1 MDQTTPKP
9 FEAFFESVQQVLLVQ
24 FKGDFTIESTL
35 ALNRTA
41 RAVVE
46 KKGHV
51 IVILDFTGIAD
62 FAMDL
67 RDWRELGHNRRA
79 IRGKRRVLVAS
90 EAKVRAMLAIHG
102 THQSP
107 AHDDDT
113 SVVRTLDQAYRELG
127 LKDPKFEPLTL

>member
-9 FEAFFESVQQVLLVQ
+9 FEAFFEPVQQALLVQ
-24 FKGDFTIESTL
+24 FKGDFTVESTL

-41 RAVVE
+41 HAVVE

-90 EAKVRAMLAIHG
+90 EPKVLSLLAMHG

-107 AHDDDT
+107 THDDDT
-113 SVVRTLDQAYRELG
+113 SVVGSLDQAYRELG
-127 LKDPKFEPLTL
+127 FKDPNFEPLIL